1 MKARST
7 PRTVAIRRNT
17 SLTCSRNTFGSSPK
31 ILMTT
36 CPSICEML
44 SSTLSR
50 MGWEKLVST
59 PGSASRALSI
69 SARIFPFVMPRRHSG
84 GGFNSTKH
92 SAMLIGLGSVPSSG
106 RPAFEMTVFTSGTV
120 RSNCR
125 ILAVWATASVTEMP
139 GGRLAFNQIVPSL
152 SSGRNSVPTRGNIA
166 RLAASA
172 MSALRTTAQ
181 GRASALRNTGT

>member
-1 MKARST
+1 MNARST
-7 PRTVAIRRNT
+7 PGTLAMRRNT
-17 SLTCSRNTFGSSPK
+17 SLTCARNTFGSSPK
-31 ILMTT
+31 TLMTT

-69 SARIFPFVMPRRHSG
+69 SARSFAFVMPGRHSG

-106 RPAFEMTVFTSGTV
+106 RPALEMTIFTSGTV
-120 RSNCR
+120 WSNCR
-125 ILAVWATASVTEMP
+125 ILAVWATASVTEIP
-139 GGRLAFNQIVPSL
+139 GGRLALTQIVPSL
-152 SSGRNSVPTRGNIA
+152 SSGRNSVPTRGNTA

-172 MSALRTTAQ
+172 ATAVTTTAH
-181 GRASALRNTGT
+181 GRASPLRNTGS